1 MNGQKIDA
9 PVIKNLGVNLLPD
22 PIIDE
27 QNDCTYYG
35 YAPLSTGESEKRWLI
50 KRVKKTGT
58 VTMTEYA
65 NGSMAFDCAWSER
78 ANYIYKR

>member
-35 YAPLSTGESEKRWLI
+35 YAPLSTGESE
-50 KRVKKTGT
+50 
-58 VTMTEYA
+58 
-65 NGSMAFDCAWSER
+65 ER
-78 ANYIYKR
+78 